1 MGLDLRW
8 GAAQAL
14 PTGSVFALTTRP
26 RTGTFLMGQRELTRG
41 LPVLTVSPFSSEE
54 VAIQLANDTDYVLAS
69 GVHTLNLKR
78 GHRVACALHAGT
90 V

>member
-1 MGLDLRW
+1 
-8 GAAQAL
+8 
-14 PTGSVFALTTRP
+14 
-26 RTGTFLMGQRELTRG
+26 MGQRELTRG